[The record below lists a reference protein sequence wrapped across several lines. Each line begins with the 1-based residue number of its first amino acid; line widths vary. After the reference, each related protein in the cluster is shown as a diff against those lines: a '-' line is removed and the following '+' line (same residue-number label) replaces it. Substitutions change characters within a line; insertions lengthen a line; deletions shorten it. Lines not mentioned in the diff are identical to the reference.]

1 MRSFKTTLSCLK
13 YTTNWSSMINEFCSH
28 DKTLIS
34 FEIFLF
40 LVHSDRSFL
49 CDVCLIC
56 CELFK
61 SGLIFKIMYKK
72 QQQFVSCTICD
83 HDEMKCY
90 WSPMVDMTARALH
103 PNMLVYN
110 NTIVKDDSTQKQA
123 TDSSFLRRYSW
134 GSISSIYYS
143 IFKVKEMYE
152 WSGSRNHWIA
162 IKMSTMRKIKV
173 KNIRCPLS

>member
-13 YTTNWSSMINEFCSH
+13 YITNWSSMINEFCSH

-90 WSPMVDMTARALH
+90 WSPMVDMTVRALH

-143 IFKVKEMYE
+143 IFKWME
-152 WSGSRNHWIA
+152 WFTESLNCNQNVDHA
-162 IKMSTMRKIKV
+162 QD
-173 KNIRCPLS
+173 

>member
-90 WSPMVDMTARALH
+90 WSPMVDMTVRALH

-110 NTIVKDDSTQKQA
+110 NTIVKDDSLKTILHKSKPQIPVFYGVIREDQFQAYITQSLKWKRCMNGVVHGIIELQSKCRPCA
-123 TDSSFLRRYSW
+123 RLR
-134 GSISSIYYS
+134 
-143 IFKVKEMYE
+143 
-152 WSGSRNHWIA
+152 
-162 IKMSTMRKIKV
+162 
-173 KNIRCPLS
+173 

>member
-1 MRSFKTTLSCLK
+1 
-13 YTTNWSSMINEFCSH
+13 MINEFCSH

-34 FEIFLF
+34 IEIFLF
-40 LVHSDRSFL
+40 QVYSDRSFL

-90 WSPMVDMTARALH
+90 WSPMVDMTVRALH

-134 GSISSIYYS
+134 GSILAYITQSL
-143 IFKVKEMYE
+143 KWK
-152 WSGSRNHWIA
+152 
-162 IKMSTMRKIKV
+162 
-173 KNIRCPLS
+173 RCMNGVVHGIIELQSKCRPYARLR

>member
-1 MRSFKTTLSCLK
+1 MSCLK
-13 YTTNWSSMINEFCSH
+13 YTTSWSSLINEFCSH

-90 WSPMVDMTARALH
+90 WSPMVDMTVRALH

-110 NTIVKDDSTQKQA
+110 RRFYTKASHRFQFSTA
-123 TDSSFLRRYSW
+123 LFVR
-134 GSISSIYYS
+134 IN
-143 IFKVKEMYE
+143 FKHILL
-152 WSGSRNHWIA
+152 N
-162 IKMSTMRKIKV
+162 
-173 KNIRCPLS
+173 L

>member
-1 MRSFKTTLSCLK
+1 
-13 YTTNWSSMINEFCSH
+13 
-28 DKTLIS
+28 
-34 FEIFLF
+34 
-40 LVHSDRSFL
+40 
-49 CDVCLIC
+49 
-56 CELFK
+56 
-61 SGLIFKIMYKK
+61 MYKK

-90 WSPMVDMTARALH
+90 CSPVVDMTVRALH

-162 IKMSTMRKIKV
+162 IKMSTIRKIKV
-173 KNIRCPLS
+173 KNIRCPLSEKIQADLLNVMKETTRETSFMILSIQRQMTLVK